1 MPLAVLNCFYEGHLQ
16 EHYHILAFIS
26 LHDRARQSRLVTKQE
41 WLDINGKCPLT
52 EIPGWSPW
60 RTPAKKIFFS
70 FENLTK
76 KNPKRFQVP
85 QTASMPPNPSQGIFP
100 DVMHITHLALAPDVI
115 TSCLL
120 DWSDDS
126 SYFAGGSRDRRL
138 NEMWQSYRSWCESQ
152 SYPMGERAQR
162 KLFTSSVLKPDHGQ
176 YTEISQKVLNAS
188 AARYML
194 FWISSIAKQFAEW
207 FQADSDMQLGQYT
220 LFRSGPPYYLESSR
234 LNMTKTETIRVTV
247 CLDMFTSTLQKPTKI
262 FSPLWVK
269 YYAKYLMWI
278 VGGSDTTLIH
288 GNRCEQMLT
297 AGPGDVE
304 KHNLTYTTLF
314 MKLVN

>member
-1 MPLAVLNCFYEGHLQ
+1 
-16 EHYHILAFIS
+16 
-26 LHDRARQSRLVTKQE
+26 
-41 WLDINGKCPLT
+41 
-52 EIPGWSPW
+52 
-60 RTPAKKIFFS
+60 
-70 FENLTK
+70 
-76 KNPKRFQVP
+76 
-85 QTASMPPNPSQGIFP
+85 
-100 DVMHITHLALAPDVI
+100 MHITHLALAPDVI

-207 FQADSDMQLGQYT
+207 SQADSDMQLGQYT
-220 LFRSGPPYYLESSR
+220 LFRSGPPYYLESLR

-262 FSPLWVK
+262 CSPLRVK
-269 YYAKYLMWI
+269 YYA
-278 VGGSDTTLIH
+278 
-288 GNRCEQMLT
+288 
-297 AGPGDVE
+297 
-304 KHNLTYTTLF
+304 
-314 MKLVN
+314 